1 MVHATSC
8 PLSLM
13 LAPLGRIGG
22 FGTHGGDPRGFR
34 QSYRDPEW
42 QALELI
48 QIQCRGRLP
57 L

>member
-1 MVHATSC
+1 MVHVTSS

-13 LAPLGRIGG
+13 LAPLSRIGG

-34 QSYRDPEW
+34 QSHRDPEW